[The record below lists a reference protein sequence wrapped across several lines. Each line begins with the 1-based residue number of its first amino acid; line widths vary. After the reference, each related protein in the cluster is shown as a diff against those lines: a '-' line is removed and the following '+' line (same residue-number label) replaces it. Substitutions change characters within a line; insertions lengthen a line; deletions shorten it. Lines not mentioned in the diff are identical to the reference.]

1 MHHRTHQ
8 SQDEIERAAKLQLPT
23 KNKKQRS
30 IYHLFPLEYNM
41 SDTQDEMVSEHTHQ
55 RSTENTKKTQT
66 KVEKLKRGTA
76 MEVRDK
82 IYAQHLTN
90 K

>member
-1 MHHRTHQ
+1 
-8 SQDEIERAAKLQLPT
+8 
-23 KNKKQRS
+23 
-30 IYHLFPLEYNM
+30 M
-41 SDTQDEMVSEHTHQ
+41 SDTQEEMVSEHAHQ